1 MARAKLVAGL
11 SVLALLALGTGLHAQ
26 QSNPDLNPLLD
37 RLDRL
42 ERDVN
47 LLQRQVYRGGSNS
60 APVPTPSSGDSALNA
75 EIRMGRLED
84 QMRTLTGQIE
94 ESNYKIDQLRQR
106 LDKLQ
111 SDIEFRLS
119 ALEHP
124 GAPPP
129 GGQPPPS
136 GALAATPATPAAPAE
151 QNAAALRPPPP
162 GPSGNSSADQTQL
175 ASGPRTLGMI
185 QVSPGQSTAPAVA
198 APVVPPESKPA
209 SAPAANATPQEQ
221 YNYAFN
227 LLRQSRY
234 DEAAQALKAFVQRN
248 PKDPLAGNA
257 QYWLGETYYV
267 RKDYTNAA
275 ATFAEGYEKYP
286 KNTKAPDNL
295 LKLGMSLSNLG
306 QKDNACRAF
315 GRLDRDYP
323 QAPGEIKERA
333 AGERKRLGCQG

>member
-1 MARAKLVAGL
+1 
-11 SVLALLALGTGLHAQ
+11 
-26 QSNPDLNPLLD
+26 
-37 RLDRL
+37 
-42 ERDVN
+42 
-47 LLQRQVYRGGSNS
+47 
-60 APVPTPSSGDSALNA
+60 LNA
-75 EIRMGRLED
+75 ELRMGRLED

-111 SDIEFRLS
+111 SDIELRLTQ
-119 ALEHP
+119 LEHP
-124 GAPPP
+124 GGAAAPS
-129 GGQPPPS
+129 GGQPAPTPTPQ
-136 GALAATPATPAAPAE
+136 AAAPEPAAQSSAVV
-151 QNAAALRPPPP
+151 LRAPPP
-162 GPSGNSSADQTQL
+162 GPSGNSSADPTQL
-175 ASGPRTLGMI
+175 ASPPHALGSI
-185 QVSPGQSTAPAVA
+185 QVGPGQSTAPSVA
-198 APVVPPESKPA
+198 APVVPPETRTA
-209 SAPAANATPQEQ
+209 SAPAADSSPQEQ
-221 YNYAFN
+221 YNYAFS

-257 QYWLGETYYV
+257 QYWLGETYFV

-286 KNTKAPDNL
+286 KNIKAPDNL

-323 QAPGEIKERA
+323 QAPGEIKDRA
-333 AGERKRLGCQG
+333 AGEKKRLGCTG

>member
-1 MARAKLVAGL
+1 MARARLVAGL
-11 SVLALLALGTGLHAQ
+11 SVLALLALGTDLRAQ
-26 QSNPDLNPLLD
+26 QSNSDVRPLLD

-47 LLQRQVYRGGSNS
+47 LLQRQVYRGGNGS
-60 APVPTPSSGDSALNA
+60 APVPSAGTGDSALNA
-75 EIRMGRLED
+75 ELRMGRLED

-111 SDIEFRLS
+111 SDIELRLTQ
-119 ALEHP
+119 LEHP
-124 GAPPP
+124 GSAPAA
-129 GGQPPPS
+129 GGQPAPQ
-136 GALAATPATPAAPAE
+136 AAAPEPSAQ
-151 QNAAALRPPPP
+151 QNAVVLRPPAPTP
-162 GPSGNSSADQTQL
+162 GANSSADQTQL
-175 ASGPRTLGMI
+175 ASPPRTLGMI
-185 QVSPGQSTAPAVA
+185 QVAPGQSAAPTVA
-198 APVVPPESKPA
+198 TPVVPPETRTA
-209 SAPAANATPQEQ
+209 STAPAADSTPQEQ
-221 YNYAFN
+221 YNYAFS

-286 KNTKAPDNL
+286 KNVKAPDNL
-295 LKLGMSLSNLG
+295 LKLGMALSNLG

-323 QAPGEIKERA
+323 QAPGEIKDRA
-333 AGERKRLGCQG
+333 AGEKKRLGCAG